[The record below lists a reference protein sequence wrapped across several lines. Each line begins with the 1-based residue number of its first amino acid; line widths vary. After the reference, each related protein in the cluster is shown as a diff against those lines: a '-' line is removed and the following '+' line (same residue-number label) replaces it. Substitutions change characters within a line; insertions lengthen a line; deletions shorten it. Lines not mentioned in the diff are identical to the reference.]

1 MFNPKSSKDRL
12 NYGEVLMPPVG
23 YWVERAVGTTYSLDI
38 ETLTAISL
46 SLGLIEDTDSE
57 LINNSIS
64 MLNALQK
71 ISSRITVFCEAGQIK
86 LPRKNNTLSL
96 LLERMVVPVK
106 LPYDNRIGRYPSFHP
121 KTWLLEYENSEGN
134 KLYRFVVMSRNM
146 TFDHSWDIACALD
159 GELMK
164 GEQRTSSPLRNF
176 FRYLKTQLDG
186 GLSDYDRQNKDL
198 TYFVDIIPRIRFSAD
213 EKFSSF
219 KIMPLG
225 IGRSGY
231 DMSSDPLFNE
241 NFHELVVMTPFLSGS
256 VIQNLNS
263 DWKSLTGTERTLIT
277 RKTELSKL
285 SRNKASNF
293 DVYVMKDDAVDGES
307 AISESDT
314 ESEMGLASKQDIHA
328 KLYIRRKS
336 SNVDLYI
343 GSMNASTAAI
353 NSNVEMV
360 LYLQTRKGILNGRSF
375 LDDVM
380 GVNRDD
386 KSNPFELVEISD
398 TTNDTEPS
406 SQDIAE
412 QLIKDVSRLEMKA
425 KVSLQTND
433 KYNLQIT
440 TEYSAQINGV
450 SIRPLRLT
458 EGYELNRLIEFVD
471 LELLQLSEFYV
482 VSATV
487 DDFTLERVIMIPT
500 EGIPE
505 ERDSSII
512 RSVINNRRAFI
523 EYVAFVLGDDYVQTF
538 LENSRADGSFAE
550 WKKAELMPAVYEKM
564 LKASVSN
571 PERIKEIQLIT
582 KVIDDDAIIPPEF
595 TEMYNEFCEALGI
608 R

>member
-1 MFNPKSSKDRL
+1 MFNPKSSKDRI
-12 NYGEVLMPPVG
+12 NYGEALMPPVG
-23 YWVERAVGTTYSLDI
+23 YCLTRAVGTTYSLDI

-46 SLGLIEDTDSE
+46 SLGLREDTDSE
-57 LINNSIS
+57 LINDSIS

-96 LLERMVVPVK
+96 MLERMVVPVK
-106 LPYDNRIGRYPSFHP
+106 LPYDQRISRYPAFHP

-134 KLYRFVVMSRNM
+134 NIYRFVVMSRNM

-164 GEQRTSSPLRNF
+164 GEQRTSLPLRNF
-176 FRYLKTQLDG
+176 FKYLRTQLDNE
-186 GLSDYDRQNKDL
+186 LSDFDRQDKDIE
-198 TYFVDIIPRIRFSAD
+198 YFINTIPRIRFNA
-213 EKFSSF
+213 EERFSSF

-225 IGRSGY
+225 IGKSGY

-241 NFHELVVMTPFLSGS
+241 NFHELVVMTPFLSSS

-285 SRNKASNF
+285 TRSKTSNF
-293 DVYVMKDDAVDGES
+293 DVYVMKDEIVDGES
-307 AISESDT
+307 AISESDSET
-314 ESEMGLASKQDIHA
+314 GAESLPKQDVHA
-328 KLYIRRKS
+328 KVYIRRKNN
-336 SNVDLYI
+336 NVDLYI

-360 LYLQTRKGILNGRSF
+360 LYLQTRKGVLNGRSF

-380 GVNRDD
+380 GVDRFD
-386 KSNPFELVEISD
+386 KSNPFELVSLSD
-398 TTNDTEPS
+398 VVKETEPNPH
-406 SQDIAE
+406 DLAE
-412 QLIKDVSRLEMKA
+412 KIIKAVSRLKMKA
-425 KVSLQTND
+425 KVSLQPNN
-433 KYNLQIT
+433 KYHLQIT
-440 TEYSAQINGV
+440 TDYDSQFEGV
-450 SIRPLRLT
+450 SIRPLRLK
-458 EGYELNRLIEFVD
+458 EGCELNSSLEFVD

-482 VSATV
+482 VSVTV
-487 DDFTLERVIMIPT
+487 DDYTLERVIMIPT

-505 ERDSSII
+505 ERDDSVI

-538 LENSRADGSFAE
+538 LENSKADGSYAE

-564 LKASVSN
+564 LKASVSH
-571 PERIKEIQLIT
+571 PERIKEIQFIT
-582 KVIDDDAIIPPEF
+582 RVINDDAIIPPEF
-595 TEMYNEFCEALGI
+595 TAMYNEFCETLGI
-608 R
+608 K

>member
-293 DVYVMKDDAVDGES
+293 DVYVMKDDVVDGES

-343 GSMNASTAAI
+343 GSMNASAAAI

>member
-71 ISSRITVFCEAGQIK
+71 ISSRITVFCETGQIK

-146 TFDHSWDIACALD
+146 TFDHSWDIACTLD

-164 GEQRTSSPLRNF
+164 GEQRTSTPLRNF

-231 DMSSDPLFNE
+231 DISSDPLFNE

-293 DVYVMKDDAVDGES
+293 DVYVMKDDVVDGES

-343 GSMNASTAAI
+343 GSMNASAAAV

-412 QLIKDVSRLEMKA
+412 QLIRDVSRLEMKA

-458 EGYELNRLIEFVD
+458 EGCKLNRLIEFVD

-487 DDFTLERVIMIPT
+487 EDFTLERVIMIPT

-595 TEMYNEFCEALGI
+595 TEMYNEFCETLGI
-608 R
+608 K